1 MNILLLEAAQHELDE
16 AIEWYANQAPGL
28 GDALLVETLKA
39 FKLITQFSQ
48 AWHPLGAQT
57 RRCRLNRFP
66 YGVIYSVEGNEV
78 LVIAI
83 AHQHRKP
90 GYWGERLQNRIQVR
104 P

>member
-16 AIEWYANQAPGL
+16 AIEWCANQAPGL

-39 FKLITQFSQ
+39 FKLITQFPQ
-48 AWHPLGAQT
+48 AWHPLSAQT

-66 YGVIYSVEGNEV
+66 YSVEANEV

-90 GYWGERLQNRIQVR
+90 NYWRDRLRNRIQFR

>member
-1 MNILLLEAAQHELDE
+1 MNILLLEAAQQELDE

-39 FKLITQFSQ
+39 FKLITQFPQ
-48 AWHPLGAQT
+48 AWHPLSPQT

-66 YGVIYSVEGNEV
+66 YSVIYTVEGDAI

-90 GYWGERLQNRIQVR
+90 SYWRTRLPSRIQTR

>member
-1 MNILLLEAAQHELDE
+1 MNILLLDAAQFELDE
-16 AIEWYANQAPGL
+16 AIEWYTNEAPGL

-39 FKLITQFSQ
+39 FKLIAQFPH
-48 AWHPLGAQT
+48 AWHPLSAQA

-66 YGVIYSVEGNEV
+66 YSVIYAVEANEV

-90 GYWGERLQNRIQVR
+90 NYWRDRLQNRIQFR
-104 P
+104 T